1 MSEPASKKI
10 GRYEVRSE
18 LGRGAMGVVYR
29 AEDPLLGRKVA
40 IKTILLSGDPAE
52 REDYEARFLQEA
64 RAAGGLNHPNIVTIH
79 DVGREGEM
87 VYMAMELVEG
97 VELREMIPALRQSIS
112 LALELAMQIA
122 EGLAFAHAGGVVHRD
137 IKPANVMVVRARQA
151 KIMDFGIA
159 RLQESLVKTQAG
171 MVLGSPQYMSPEQIT
186 GQAVDGR
193 SDIFSLGSML
203 YEMATGEAPFR
214 GADMPALSYMVCML
228 EPTPASQLNPALP
241 PMLELILNRAL
252 AKDREQRYQNASEM
266 AADLSLCRA
275 QLEVAGAPASPA
287 AAPAAPP
294 ASAPSQ
300 SGLKW
305 QSTLQAQKTLLS
317 TAALA
322 STPTVM
328 APAATDSL
336 TALHLSRHFNA
347 EAALKR
353 LAKGSAAL
361 PRRRRNLEPLALAAV
376 LALALAGAI
385 AIVFV

>member
-1 MSEPASKKI
+1 MSQPVLRKI

-112 LALELAMQIA
+112 LELDLAIQIA

-137 IKPANVMVVRARQA
+137 IKPANVMVVRGRQA

-171 MVLGSPQYMSPEQIT
+171 TVLGSPQYMSPEQIT
-186 GQAVDGR
+186 GQEVDGR
-193 SDIFSLGSML
+193 SDIFSLGSTL

-214 GADMPALSYMVCML
+214 GADISALSYMVCMG
-228 EPTPASQLNPALP
+228 EQRPASQLNPALP
-241 PMLELILNRAL
+241 PMLDLILNRAL
-252 AKDREQRYQNASEM
+252 TKDREQRYQSATEL

-275 QLEVAGAPASPA
+275 QLGAAGAQVSPA
-287 AAPAAPP
+287 AAP
-294 ASAPSQ
+294 SQ
-300 SGLKW
+300 PDLKW
-305 QSTLQAQKTLLS
+305 QSTMQVEKTQLS

-322 STPTVM
+322 AAPTMM
-328 APAATDSL
+328 AHAATDSL
-336 TALHLSRHFNA
+336 TALRLSRNFNA
-347 EAALKR
+347 EAALER
-353 LAKGSAAL
+353 LAKGGAAL
-361 PRRRRNLEPLALAAV
+361 PRRRRNMESLALAGV
-376 LALALAGAI
+376 LALALVGAV
-385 AIVFV
+385 AIVLV

>member
-1 MSEPASKKI
+1 MSQPALKKI
-10 GRYEVRSE
+10 GRYEVQGE

-40 IKTILLSGDPAE
+40 IKTILLAGDPAE

-97 VELREMIPALRQSIS
+97 VELREMIPALRQSIG
-112 LALELAMQIA
+112 LALELATQIA

-159 RLQESLVKTQAG
+159 RLQESLVQTQAG

-186 GQAVDGR
+186 GQQVDGR

-203 YEMATGEAPFR
+203 YEMCTGDAPFK
-214 GADMPALSYMVCML
+214 GADLPALSYMVCMG
-228 EPTPASQLNPALP
+228 EQTPASRLNPALP
-241 PMLELILNRAL
+241 PMLDLILNRAL
-252 AKDREQRYQNASEM
+252 AKDRTQRYQSATDM

-275 QLEVAGAPASPA
+275 QLGGAGAQDSPA
-287 AAPAAPP
+287 AAP
-294 ASAPSQ
+294 SQ
-300 SGLKW
+300 PGLNW
-305 QSTLQAQKTLLS
+305 QSTMPAQKTQMN
-317 TAALA
+317 TAALVA
-322 STPTVM
+322 APTMPVSTAENLM
-328 APAATDSL
+328 AL
-336 TALHLSRHFNA
+336 RVSRNFNA
-347 EAALKR
+347 EAALER
-353 LAKGSAAL
+353 LAKGSAAV
-361 PRRRRNLEPLALAAV
+361 PRRRRNREPLALASA
-376 LALALAGAI
+376 LALALFGAI
-385 AIVFV
+385 AIVWF

>member
-1 MSEPASKKI
+1 MSQPDLRKI
-10 GRYEVRSE
+10 GRYEVRAE

-97 VELREMIPALRQSIS
+97 VELREMIPALRQSTG

-137 IKPANVMVVRARQA
+137 IKPANVMVVRGRQA

-214 GADMPALSYMVCML
+214 GTDMPALSTWCACL
-228 EPTPASQLNPALP
+228 SQRRPVSSIQPCP
-241 PMLELILNRAL
+241 P
-252 AKDREQRYQNASEM
+252 
-266 AADLSLCRA
+266 CW
-275 QLEVAGAPASPA
+275 G
-287 AAPAAPP
+287 
-294 ASAPSQ
+294 
-300 SGLKW
+300 
-305 QSTLQAQKTLLS
+305 
-317 TAALA
+317 
-322 STPTVM
+322 
-328 APAATDSL
+328 
-336 TALHLSRHFNA
+336 
-347 EAALKR
+347 
-353 LAKGSAAL
+353 
-361 PRRRRNLEPLALAAV
+361 
-376 LALALAGAI
+376 
-385 AIVFV
+385 